1 MAVSWKVFCI
11 CHRAKLT
18 RMREKGGSEPVF
30 RIPLLHY
37 GVPRFRISSK
47 NTPLHYRVPFLH
59 CPNPFHLFFFERASP
74 SEQESRRAEGTA
86 TLGPG
91 AWRSER
97 AISEGSFAM
106 AASTSGATTTKPYD
120 TKYKYTTI
128 KEAYDKIR
136 SGEVSVD
143 YVNLYCV
150 VLDCSTVRTT
160 SGTDRIRN
168 IKVADSTTAEMG

>member
-59 CPNPFHLFFFERASP
+59 CPNPFHQYVVYTIGSKGVQGELASEALP
-74 SEQESRRAEGTA
+74 TRRENGKN
-86 TLGPG
+86 GIGVG
-91 AWRSER
+91 AFRSEGL
-97 AISEGSFAM
+97 GS
-106 AASTSGATTTKPYD
+106 D
-120 TKYKYTTI
+120 TLP
-128 KEAYDKIR
+128 R
-136 SGEVSVD
+136 G
-143 YVNLYCV
+143 
-150 VLDCSTVRTT
+150 
-160 SGTDRIRN
+160 RN
-168 IKVADSTTAEMG
+168 PP

>member
-59 CPNPFHLFFFERASP
+59 CPNPFHGFPNLDLRLNIFASG
-74 SEQESRRAEGTA
+74 Q
-86 TLGPG
+86 
-91 AWRSER
+91 
-97 AISEGSFAM
+97 
-106 AASTSGATTTKPYD
+106 
-120 TKYKYTTI
+120 
-128 KEAYDKIR
+128 
-136 SGEVSVD
+136 
-143 YVNLYCV
+143 
-150 VLDCSTVRTT
+150 TVREL
-160 SGTDRIRN
+160 RFAN
-168 IKVADSTTAEMG
+168 LFCFVFPAVQMN

>member
-59 CPNPFHLFFFERASP
+59 CPNPFHLSQTAIVLRETDGGREQDANRDNVPMWESQVEQRFILELKERARP
-74 SEQESRRAEGTA
+74 EET
-86 TLGPG
+86 
-91 AWRSER
+91 
-97 AISEGSFAM
+97 
-106 AASTSGATTTKPYD
+106 
-120 TKYKYTTI
+120 
-128 KEAYDKIR
+128 
-136 SGEVSVD
+136 
-143 YVNLYCV
+143 
-150 VLDCSTVRTT
+150 
-160 SGTDRIRN
+160 
-168 IKVADSTTAEMG
+168 